1 MSILIDE
8 LIYQYKYGEKIKTH
22 PTCGGFF
29 AKPYDLQICSI
40 PTFFEVMRNRLKDAI
55 RVLIGKSRA
64 YHYME
69 DER

>member
-8 LIYQYKYGEKIKTH
+8 LIKQYKFGDGLKEYVNYGW
-22 PTCGGFF
+22 FF

-40 PTFFEVMRNRLKDAI
+40 STFFEVMKQRFSDAF
-55 RVLIGKSRA
+55 RVLTGKSRA

-69 DER
+69 DEN